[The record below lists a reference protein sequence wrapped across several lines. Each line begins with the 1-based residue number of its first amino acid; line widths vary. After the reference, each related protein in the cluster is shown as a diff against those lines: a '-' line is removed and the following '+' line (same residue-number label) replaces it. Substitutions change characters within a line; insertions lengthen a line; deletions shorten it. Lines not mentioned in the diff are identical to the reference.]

1 MTHLSELVNTFPLG
15 YYRAMTK
22 IRNLTGS
29 PYDLAPGVILPAF
42 GEVDADL
49 PDYLVEIL
57 TAVPGVEVV
66 TLVPDEDPLDQWRAL
81 YRDTTGK
88 DADRRWSE
96 KRLIEEIEKHGAE

>member
-1 MTHLSELVNTFPLG
+1 
-15 YYRAMTK
+15 MTK

-81 YRDTTGK
+81 YTETTGK
-88 DADRRWSE
+88 KPHHLWKEA
-96 KRLIEEIEKHGAE
+96 RLIEEIEKHGAE